1 MARMLRHLTQ
11 AGARYIRTPV
21 KVWFL
26 THLLRQALL
35 TVIEADEGICQHEHP
50 RTFVQPLESTV
61 ERIDDAPASE
71 AIHTVDKEKS
81 PEVDRGRTLERGPK
95 YPNPLA
101 KAESRPRKNDLTIEL
116 DVQPIE
122 KRQLS
127 RSSTFSN
134 FEDPNDPCAA
144 FEDDLLE
151 PCPRLEIRN
160 SVSEVLGNSNHSID
174 PPSRIIHSSTW
185 SVFDKP
191 RVDHPRPRTF
201 TTVFSDCRPV
211 HPSPTLPPESLPKLR
226 PDIDQLENI
235 AITTSTPLWS
245 TSETSPHIR
254 ADSLNTASSPA
265 SQLPTEIV
273 QQIFYNLA
281 PVDFNSARHTC
292 RSWLIKSLN
301 RSLLET
307 MLKRAG
313 FSNRIVASEPNP
325 LTFGRISP
333 EWSMSKSLAL
343 ESALGP
349 YWTGNGLARND
360 SLEPLTSAFLKVI
373 IMFFGCP
380 CFKFLAF

>member
-1 MARMLRHLTQ
+1 
-11 AGARYIRTPV
+11 
-21 KVWFL
+21 
-26 THLLRQALL
+26 LL
-35 TVIEADEGICQHEHP
+35 TVIEADEDICQHEHP

-71 AIHTVDKEKS
+71 ATHTVDKGKS
-81 PEVDRGRTLERGPK
+81 PDVGRGRTLDRGPR

-101 KAESRPRKNDLTIEL
+101 KAESRRRKNDPTIEL
-116 DVQPIE
+116 NVQPIE

-134 FEDPNDPCAA
+134 FEDPNDLCAA

-151 PCPRLEIRN
+151 PCPHLEIRN
-160 SVSEVLGNSNHSID
+160 SVSEVLSNSDHTID
-174 PPSRIIHSSTW
+174 IPSRIIHSSTW
-185 SVFDKP
+185 SVFDTP
-191 RVDHPRPRTF
+191 RLNHPRPRTL

-235 AITTSTPLWS
+235 AITSSTPIWS
-245 TSETSPHIR
+245 TSDASPNVG
-254 ADSLNTASSPA
+254 AGDLNTALSQA
-265 SQLPTEIV
+265 SRLPTEAV

-313 FSNRIVASEPNP
+313 FSNRISASGADP
-325 LTFGRISP
+325 LTFGGISA

-349 YWTGNGLARND
+349 DWTGNGLARD
-360 SLEPLTSAFLKVI
+360 HSVESLTSAFLKVT
-373 IMFFGCP
+373 MFLNCP
-380 CFKFLAF
+380 YLIFLATSESGF